1 MADTQIHL
9 HIDLGG
15 LPNRM
20 QRVLNAA
27 MNFVAIGLNSA
38 PGITTDSFAIPDTP
52 IQHQFDSNNP
62 WTADQAKEAWRIWI
76 LRNGFRDAAEAI
88 SGTLEEVQAVLSS
101 WHIAELQKARG
112 SLFGEDWNKF
122 VVQRGQQFHRRTL
135 PQRLEF
141 LEKNYSFTL
150 DSALLDQV
158 NTINLVRNCLA
169 HRGGVITTLDLN
181 VEGALEVR
189 WTALVALVISDG
201 SEVEI
206 HPPHFVEAGA
216 SLAIANRPKSKRLAI
231 GQQVDFTSLEFAQM
245 CWTFFLFAQS
255 CAKRLEDYGRQRGVQ
270 FGQSAT

>member
-1 MADTQIHL
+1 VANTEIQL

-20 QRVLNAA
+20 QRVLKAT

-62 WTADQAKEAWRIWI
+62 WTTDQAKQAWR
-76 LRNGFRDAAEAI
+76 N
-88 SGTLEEVQAVLSS
+88 
-101 WHIAELQKARG
+101 HIAELQRARG
-112 SLFGEDWNKF
+112 SLLGEDWNTF
-122 VVQRGQQFHRRTL
+122 VVQRGHQFHKRTL

-150 DSALLDQV
+150 DTDLVDQI
-158 NTINLVRNCLA
+158 NTINIARNCLS
-169 HRGGVITTLDLN
+169 HRGGVITTLDAN
-181 VEGALEVR
+181 VEGALQVR
-189 WTALVALVISDG
+189 WTALVALVISNG
-201 SEVEI
+201 KEIEI

-216 SLAIANRPKSKRLAI
+216 SLAIGNRRKSKRLAI